1 MSTKPYDGHG
11 TRVTP
16 QDRIIPGSQ
25 QVANSAG
32 GFAFAL
38 DNWGRLDRFLVLGTE
53 GGTYYVGEQKLTADN
68 AANLLRCVKEDGP
81 RVVRRAVEISVSG
94 RAPKNDPAIFALA
107 ACIGLGDTRT
117 KQLAAESLSDVCRIG
132 THLFHFAQFAEQFR
146 GWGRVLK
153 RAVANWYSDQDP
165 KDLAYQLVKY
175 RQRDGWSHKDLLILS
190 HPAGPTAG
198 HRSLYDYVVHGSYE
212 EALRYKAVMGYELLN
227 CPEEHGE
234 ELTPTIVANTVRGY
248 ELPREAVPTAF
259 LKDKVVWE
267 ALLEKMPLTAM
278 IRNLGNMSKVGLLV
292 PLSAASKTVCDALTD
307 GSKLT
312 KSHIHPIQVLA
323 ALLTYQSGRGARGSG
338 EWTPVPAVVDALDRA
353 FYLSFGNVELT
364 GKRIMLALDVSGS
377 MGVGIQNVP
386 GLTARSG
393 SAAMALVTAAA
404 EPNHVFTAFSSGKS
418 GVAYAGQWRGS
429 YAFSGRDS
437 DDIDDGMTQITVS
450 PRQRLDDV
458 VNQLDR
464 MPFGGTDCA
473 LPMLYALRHGL
484 EVDAFVVYTDSETWA
499 GTIHPVQAL
508 RQYREKTGIPA
519 KLVVVGM
526 TATEFTIADPDDA
539 GMLDVVGFD
548 TSTPQL
554 ISDFIAGSR
563 PRDPLKELLV

>member
-16 QDRIIPGSQ
+16 QDRAIPGSK
-25 QVANSAG
+25 QVPNSAG

-38 DNWGRLDRFLVLGTE
+38 DNWGRLDRFLILGTE

-68 AANLLRCVKEDGP
+68 AKNLLRCIREDGP
-81 RVVRRAVEISVSG
+81 RVVRRAVEISQSS

-107 ACIGLGDTRT
+107 ACIGTGDTKT
-117 KQLAAESLSDVCRIG
+117 KRMAAESLSDVCRIG
-132 THLFHFAQFAEQFR
+132 THLFHFAQFVEQFR

-153 RAVANWYSDQDP
+153 RAVANWYTNQDSQ
-165 KDLAYQLVKY
+165 DLAYQLIKY

-190 HPAGPTAG
+190 HPSGPTVG
-198 HRSLYDYVVHGSYE
+198 HRALYDYVVHGVYE
-212 EALRYKAVMGYELLN
+212 EALRFKTVMGYELLN
-227 CPEEHGE
+227 CPEE
-234 ELTPTIVANTVRGY
+234 LTPTAVANTIREY
-248 ELPREAVPTAF
+248 ELPREAVPTQF
-259 LKDKVVWE
+259 LKERVVWE
-267 ALLEKMPLTAM
+267 TLLEKMPLTAM

-292 PLSAASKTVCDALTD
+292 PLSDASKLVCDTLTD
-307 GSKLT
+307 GDRLA
-312 KSHIHPIQVLA
+312 KSRVHPIQVLA

-338 EWTPVPAVVDALDRA
+338 EWTPVSAVVDALDRA
-353 FYLSFGNVELT
+353 FYLSFGNVEST
-364 GKRIMLALDVSGS
+364 GQRVMLALDVSGS
-377 MGVGIQNVP
+377 MGVEIQSVP
-386 GLTARSG
+386 GLSARAG
-393 SAAMALVTAAA
+393 SAAMALVTAAV
-404 EPNHVFTAFSSGKS
+404 EPNHVFTAFSSDKS
-418 GVAYAGQWRGS
+418 GVAYAGWWSGS
-429 YAFSGRDS
+429 YAFSGRES
-437 DDIDDGMTQITVS
+437 HDDVDAGMTRVTVS

-473 LPMLYALRHGL
+473 LPMLYALKHGL
-484 EVDAFVVYTDSETWA
+484 KVDAFVVYTDSETWA
-499 GTIHPVQAL
+499 GGIHPVQAL
-508 RQYREKTGIPA
+508 KQYREKTGIPA

-554 ISDFIAGSR
+554 IADFISGPR
-563 PRDPLKELLV
+563 PRDPLEELLV